1 MNRNKFSAS
10 LKELQEAQFDIAMKK
25 NEDYASEEDAF
36 VNMRDGGELGILTRM
51 QDKMARI
58 KNLLQKENQVRDE
71 SIEDTLGDLANYSNI
86 LILYLR
92 DTKGGE

>member
-1 MNRNKFSAS
+1 MERTIFLTQFLVLQGKQFEIAS
-10 LKELQEAQFDIAMKK
+10 KK
-25 NEDYASEEDAF
+25 NEDYASPEDAF
-36 VNMRDGGELGILTRM
+36 VNMRDMGELGILTRM

-71 SIEDTLGDLANYSNI
+71 SIEDTLGDLANYANI